1 MHSISF
7 VMIHNTKII
16 FLLTTIAMLFASI
29 AANMALFP
37 TSSYASDE
45 PRVAGSG
52 VSGISLGGIDGSNY
66 EHEGIGGVVMVGYN
80 HASTAGG
87 GA

>member
-1 MHSISF
+1 
-7 VMIHNTKII
+7 MINNTKII
-16 FLLTTIAMLFASI
+16 FHLTTIAMLSASL

-45 PRVAGSG
+45 VRVAGSG
-52 VSGISLGGIDGSNY
+52 VSGVSLGGIAGSNY

-80 HASTAGG
+80 HASTATS